1 MEWLFYQ
8 YISNTVSPFNSCLRK
23 TSECWIEIQACWS
36 NLSSNIF
43 CCLIRQMTL
52 RRLRDHRI
60 NLITAGVRL
69 WSDFSN
75 HVKGLRDA
83 VSLNH
88 VQSSASFFLWER
100 SQQIWRKPNRP
111 EVLTCHLARLT
122 SVDSFF
128 PPSVYQKLLFLFLLQ
143 LLPLAPTH
151 LIIWFCFCRS
161 SQTATK
167 FKVKPRPELRAA
179 HLNHYLLT
187 TSAGTDYARSCLA

>member
-1 MEWLFYQ
+1 
-8 YISNTVSPFNSCLRK
+8 
-23 TSECWIEIQACWS
+23 
-36 NLSSNIF
+36 
-43 CCLIRQMTL
+43 MTL

-69 WSDFSN
+69 WSGFSH
-75 HVKGLRDA
+75 HVKVLRDA
-83 VSLNH
+83 VSVNR
-88 VQSSASFFLWER
+88 VQSFASFSLWEP

-111 EVLTCHLARLT
+111 EALTCHLSRLT
-122 SVDSFF
+122 SADPFF
-128 PPSVYQKLLFLFLLQ
+128 PPSVYQKLLLLFLLQ

-151 LIIWFCFCRS
+151 LIIWFWFCGC

-167 FKVKPRPELRAA
+167 FKVTPGPELRAA

>member
-88 VQSSASFFLWER
+88 VQSYASFFLWER

-122 SVDSFF
+122 SVDSLS
-128 PPSVYQKLLFLFLLQ
+128 SVCLSEASVFISSPASSSRSHSPYYLVLFLRLQ
-143 LLPLAPTH
+143 SNSYQIQSEA
-151 LIIWFCFCRS
+151 
-161 SQTATK
+161 
-167 FKVKPRPELRAA
+167 
-179 HLNHYLLT
+179 
-187 TSAGTDYARSCLA
+187 